1 MRCPNCGFDDSKV
14 VDTRTTE
21 GEDAIRRRRECL
33 ECQTRFTTYER
44 REEQPITVIKK
55 DRTSEP
61 FDRAKLMRGIMTAC
75 TKRPITTN
83 QINALIQ
90 DIETTLQNS
99 YQYEIDSIQLGDMVL
114 VRLRELDPVAY
125 VRFAS
130 VYKDFQ
136 DLDEFNVELLGL
148 S

>member
-1 MRCPNCGFDDSKV
+1 MRCPNCGVDDTKV

-44 REEQPITVIKK
+44 REEQPLTVIKRDK
-55 DRTSEP
+55 TAEP
-61 FDRAKLMRGIMTAC
+61 FDRAKLMRGLMTAC

-83 QINALIQ
+83 QLNALIS
-90 DIETTLQNS
+90 DIETNLQNS
-99 YQYEIDSIQLGDMVL
+99 YQYEIDSSILGDMVL
-114 VRLRELDPVAY
+114 VRLRQLDAVAY

-136 DLDEFNVELLGL
+136 DLEEFTSELQEL

>member
-1 MRCPNCGFDDSKV
+1 MRCPNCGVDDSKV
-14 VDTRTTE
+14 IDTRTTD
-21 GEDAIRRRRECL
+21 GDDAIRRRRECL

-44 REEQPITVIKK
+44 REEQPITVIKR
-55 DRTSEP
+55 DRTAEP

-75 TKRPITTN
+75 TKRPITAN
-83 QINALIQ
+83 QINALIS
-90 DIETTLQNS
+90 DIEANLQNS
-99 YQYEIDSIQLGDMVL
+99 YQYEIDSTVLGDMVL
-114 VRLRELDPVAY
+114 VRLRALDPVAY

-136 DLDEFNVELLGL
+136 DLEEFNTELQGL

>member
-1 MRCPNCGFDDSKV
+1 MRCPSCGADDTKV
-14 VDTRTTE
+14 VDTRTSE

-44 REEQPITVIKK
+44 REEQPITVIKR

-61 FDRAKLMRGIMTAC
+61 FNRAKLMRGIMTAC
-75 TKRPITTN
+75 AKRPITTN
-83 QINALIQ
+83 QINALIT

-99 YQYEIDSIQLGDMVL
+99 YQYEIDSSVLGNMTL
-114 VRLRELDPVAY
+114 VRLKSLDPVAY

-136 DLDEFNVELLGL
+136 DLEEFNTELLEL

>member
-1 MRCPNCGFDDSKV
+1 MRCPNCGIDDTKV
-14 VDTRTTE
+14 IDTRTTE
-21 GEDAIRRRRECL
+21 SEDAIRRRRECL

-44 REEQPITVIKK
+44 REEQPITVIKRDK
-55 DRTSEP
+55 TAEP

-83 QINALIQ
+83 QINALIS
-90 DIETTLQNS
+90 DIETNLQNS
-99 YQYEIDSIQLGDMVL
+99 YQYEIESSVLGDMVL
-114 VRLRELDPVAY
+114 VRLRQLDPVAY

-136 DLDEFNVELLGL
+136 DLEEFNTELQGL